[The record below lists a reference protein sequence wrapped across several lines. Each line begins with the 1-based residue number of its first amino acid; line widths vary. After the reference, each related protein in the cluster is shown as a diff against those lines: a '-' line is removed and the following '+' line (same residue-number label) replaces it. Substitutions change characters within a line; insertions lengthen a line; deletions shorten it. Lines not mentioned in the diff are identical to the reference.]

1 MISQKMA
8 GIKRAWSVPR
18 LVPHESLVLLSQS
31 FLGLAPA
38 GVNFDLI
45 MMPPG
50 NSGAHQCQKHNPPPW
65 CGQ

>member
-1 MISQKMA
+1 MISRKIA

-38 GVNFDLI
+38 GVQFDLL
-45 MMPPG
+45 MLPG
-50 NSGAHQCQKHNPPPW
+50 CSRSGGRPQKCDP
-65 CGQ
+65 

>member
-1 MISQKMA
+1 MIPQKIA

-38 GVNFDLI
+38 GVQFDLLLL
-45 MMPPG
+45 PG
-50 NSGAHQCQKHNPPPW
+50 SSRSSNRPQKCP
-65 CGQ
+65 